1 MGNTKSHFRKLS
13 RRNSFNNSL
22 SGPSESQMSESKS
35 STGGGGI
42 ASRSHSLAS
51 NATGTSDLSSRL
63 SDSVSFSIKDLLPSL
78 TIDQL
83 YLVKYSWHLVSIDT
97 SSVCMN
103 FFHQLQRQFTP
114 RIKKHLQIQKN
125 KNQHNFAASTSS
137 LHPGSYQPS
146 QVVHEH
152 ISRKQSCNAHGQN
165 KYVIPQGQLT
175 QQALKLACCL
185 DVVIASL
192 TRNAKVKDEK
202 IVEMLANNGHH
213 FKAFLRIDHFYA
225 NNLVVS
231 EISNTFC
238 ESLRQVLVQNGLNW
252 SQELQDAWDSI
263 FRILLYHLDGLSQ
276 DEDDKDMTW

>member
-22 SGPSESQMSESKS
+22 SGPSESQLSESKS
-35 STGGGGI
+35 STSGGGI

-51 NATGTSDLSSRL
+51 NATGTSDISSRL

-114 RIKKHLQIQKN
+114 RIKKRLQIQKT
-125 KNQHNFAASTSS
+125 KNQHNFAASTPS
-137 LHPGSYQPS
+137 LHPS
-146 QVVHEH
+146 QVHEN
-152 ISRKQSCNAHGQN
+152 ISRKQSCNVHERT

-213 FKAFLRIDHFYA
+213 FK
-225 NNLVVS
+225 N
-231 EISNTFC
+231 
-238 ESLRQVLVQNGLNW
+238 
-252 SQELQDAWDSI
+252 
-263 FRILLYHLDGLSQ
+263 
-276 DEDDKDMTW
+276 